1 MADTETTRLC
11 TQIINSHFGPLT
23 AKVVS
28 VLLTRGRLSAL
39 NVARFSEL
47 KISTVRAALLILIQ
61 HNLVWHSET
70 EEEGEILEINVD
82 ECLARLRFGRFVW
95 LTGQIYGQEASQ
107 IISIILD
114 HGKLKINDVLDLLSV
129 YDSKLMQTYKS
140 MFQTLFT
147 AGYVRASTALSHLS
161 PRDKLIAYEEE
172 ARALLKGLPTAKQ
185 LREVRETAV
194 ARVNADEV
202 QLLNIGLKPKT
213 KEPKSSRSSKR
224 KEPDDEIDE
233 TVYFRVNY
241 TKFHIHIRNQLLED
255 AARERYNTGAA
266 SALRAVLQASETQQI
281 RLTDVRSDGVP
292 TSKISMFLRDD
303 DNLSKGLVQS
313 KSASNSAALKEYLG
327 ILASADNPAA
337 GASSAPFISIG
348 GGGTGKV
355 HVEFAL
361 ACKRLRIR
369 VLESVVRERYGEE
382 AVRIL
387 RILIDTG
394 KMDEKHLAKVAMLPH
409 KVVHPLLS
417 AMSQDSLIS
426 LQEVPKG
433 NDRNPNRT
441 FYLWFVDFPHT
452 FSVLLQNFYKTL
464 FNIMSRKDAEAA
476 DGMVK
481 SVLEKRTRSD
491 VANDESL
498 LTRPERELL
507 REWEDKTRRLETLE
521 LRIEDAVFVLRDL
534 DLGVDD

>member
-303 DNLSKGLVQS
+303 DNLSKGLVLS

-355 HVEFAL
+355 YVEFAL